1 MNART
6 QTSPDRAAALAPGAL
21 PDWGLLAQQDSP
33 HWLGETWLNWLGQ
46 RVPGIVRAVVMVESE
61 PGPQLT
67 SVAVRP
73 AGAALDHL
81 GPLISQAAGLGLPL
95 VRERAEAPGQWVLVM
110 PLVQSQ
116 GGLQAGASGQAV
128 VRRTRCA
135 IAIEL
140 QTSDEALRSFALSLM
155 QGAIGWWQAWLLHH
169 QQGDAHV
176 HLQRS
181 RVLFDLT
188 LAVLSQPG
196 FDEAALAWVN
206 GLAKRLDARQV
217 QLGWFNAK
225 GQLELQARSGAAWHD
240 DRSSLVLQA
249 TQAMNEAIDQGQPL
263 VCTVAQAASGVS
275 ALAQYAHLVQ
285 APEVAALAL
294 HGEDGA
300 LGALLIEHESGRLA
314 PLIEELDTQALLL
327 APLLQLKCASERSL
341 LAHTRESLQHTGQLI
356 TGSRYPGI
364 KLGVAVGAALLLL
377 SAIVPAT
384 YRVTAPSVI
393 EGEVQ
398 RAAVAPFQGY
408 IRSGLVRAGDVVK
421 RGQVLATLEDKDLA
435 LEKRRWEAELE
446 MASRKER
453 EAMASGN
460 RVDQRL
466 ASAQVNQ
473 ARAQLDLA
481 QDKLNRTQVVAPFD
495 AVVVKGDL
503 SQQLGSPVD
512 QGKVLFELAP
522 LDAWRVI
529 LKVDERDITYL
540 QPGQKGQAVLAS
552 LPGHPQPIKVKR
564 VTSVAVAEDGRNHFR
579 VEADIV
585 APAGA
590 QRDKPLALRPGME
603 GVSKVETTDHSLL
616 WIGTHRLRD
625 WLRLTLWEW
634 WP

>member
-1 MNART
+1 MNMRSNSL
-6 QTSPDRAAALAPGAL
+6 QALAPDLATGAL
-21 PDWGLLAQQDSP
+21 PDWGMLAEQASP
-33 HWLGETWLNWLGQ
+33 QWLGEAWLNWLTQ
-46 RVPGIVRAVVMVESE
+46 RVPGIVRAVIMVEAE
-61 PGPQLT
+61 QGPQLN

-73 AGAALDHL
+73 AGSAIEHL
-81 GPLISQAAGLGLPL
+81 GPLIAQAAGIGLPL
-95 VRERAEAPGQWVLVM
+95 VRERADAPGQWVLVM
-110 PLVQSQ
+110 PLVQTQATGQ
-116 GGLQAGASGQAV
+116 GQPM

-140 QTSDEALRSFALSLM
+140 QTSDEALRAFALSLM
-155 QGAIGWWQAWLLHH
+155 QGAIGWWQAWLAHH
-169 QQGDAHV
+169 TQGDAHV

-206 GLAKRLDARQV
+206 GLAKRLGARQV
-217 QLGWFNAK
+217 QLGWLNAK
-225 GQLELQARSGAAWHD
+225 GQLELLSRSGAAWHD
-240 DRSSLVLQA
+240 ERSSLVLQA
-249 TQAMNEAIDQGQPL
+249 TQAMNEAIDQGKPL
-263 VCTVAQAASGVS
+263 VCTAAQAASGVS

-300 LGALLIEHESGRLA
+300 IGALLIEHEAGSLA
-314 PLIEELDTQALLL
+314 PLLDELDTQALLL
-327 APLLQLKCASERSL
+327 APLLQLKHQGERSL
-341 LAHTRESLQHTGQLI
+341 WSHAQASLQHSAQLL
-356 TGSRYPGI
+356 TGSRYPGV
-364 KLGVAVGAALLLL
+364 KLGVLAVAALLLL
-377 SAIVPAT
+377 SAIVPVT
-384 YRVTAPSVI
+384 YRVTAPSLI

-435 LEKRRWEAELE
+435 LEKRRWEAELD

-481 QDKLNRTQVVAPFD
+481 QDRLSRTEVVAPFD

-503 SQQLGSPVD
+503 SQQLGSPVE

-529 LKVDERDITYL
+529 LKVDERDITFV
-540 QPGQKGQAVLAS
+540 QPGQSGQAVLAS
-552 LPGHPQPIKVKR
+552 LPGHPQQIKVKR
-564 VTSVAVAEDGRNHFR
+564 VTSVAVAEEGRNHFR
-579 VEADIV
+579 VEAEIV
-585 APAGA
+585 PQADASA
-590 QRDKPLALRPGME
+590 ADKPVALRPGME
-603 GVSKVETTDHSLL
+603 GVSKVDTPARSLL
-616 WIGTHRLRD
+616 WIATHRLRD
-625 WLRLTLWEW
+625 WLRLSIWEW
-634 WP
+634 GP